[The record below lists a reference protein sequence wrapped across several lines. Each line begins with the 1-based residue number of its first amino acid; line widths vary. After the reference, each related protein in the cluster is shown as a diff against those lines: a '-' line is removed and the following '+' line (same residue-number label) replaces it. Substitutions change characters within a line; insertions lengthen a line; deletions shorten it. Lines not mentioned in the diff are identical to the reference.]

1 MADNNETDMQTKA
14 QAENGKA
21 ATEQTKAQKTNE
33 AQAEEEEVL
42 ELEICEDDIV
52 RYIKNESGEEIG
64 FVVLEDGSEVEYM
77 YAEGEEGMHAQ
88 DEQSSASSEKSGSKK
103 SKSDVTVSYKDIQ
116 QTTDDVNAIY
126 KDGVKVASELK
137 EAYAD
142 IQKALDFKS
151 LLK

>member
-1 MADNNETDMQTKA
+1 MASNNETDMQAKA
-14 QAENGKA
+14 QGENEDA
-21 ATEQTKAQKTNE
+21 STAQSKAQETNE
-33 AQAEEEEVL
+33 VQAEEEVL
-42 ELEICEDDIV
+42 ELEISEDDIV
-52 RYIKNESGEEIG
+52 RYIKNESGEEVG
-64 FVVLEDGSEVEYM
+64 FVVLEGGSEVEYM

-88 DEQSSASSEKSGSKK
+88 DEKPSESSGKSGSKK
-103 SKSDVTVSYKDIQ
+103 SKSGTTVSYKDIQ

>member
-1 MADNNETDMQTKA
+1 MASNNETDMQAKA
-14 QAENGKA
+14 QGENEDA
-21 ATEQTKAQKTNE
+21 STAQSKAQETNE
-33 AQAEEEEVL
+33 SQADEEVL

-52 RYIKNESGEEIG
+52 RYIKNESGEEVG
-64 FVVLEDGSEVEYM
+64 FVVLEGGSEVEYM

-88 DEQSSASSEKSGSKK
+88 DEQSSVSSEKSGSKK
-103 SKSDVTVSYKDIQ
+103 SKSGTTVSYKDIQ

>member
-1 MADNNETDMQTKA
+1 MASNNETDMQTKTQTENEDASTA
-14 QAENGKA
+14 QS
-21 ATEQTKAQKTNE
+21 KAQETNE
-33 AQAEEEEVL
+33 VQAEEEVL
-42 ELEICEDDIV
+42 ELEISEDDIV
-52 RYIKNESGEEIG
+52 RYIKNESGEEVG
-64 FVVLEDGSEVEYM
+64 FVVLEGGSEVEYM

-103 SKSDVTVSYKDIQ
+103 SKSGTTVSYKDIQ

>member
-1 MADNNETDMQTKA
+1 MADNNETDMQAKA
-14 QAENGKA
+14 QIENGKA
-21 ATEQTKAQKTNE
+21 ATEQPKAQETNE
-33 AQAEEEEVL
+33 AQAEEEVL
-42 ELEICEDDIV
+42 ELEISEDDIV
-52 RYIKNESGEEIG
+52 RYIKNESGEEVG
-64 FVVLEDGSEVEYM
+64 FVVLEGGSEVEYM

-88 DEQSSASSEKSGSKK
+88 DEKPSESSGKSGSKK
-103 SKSDVTVSYKDIQ
+103 SKSGSTVSYKDIQ